1 MKVFND
7 RAETVVLQTQS
18 LQEAL
23 TELWDKGVRHVLV
36 EGGPNVAS
44 KFIKQGLADEFLV
57 YMAPMLLGG
66 DKTALKDIGI
76 GSISEAIDLEV
87 KELKTL
93 GKDIFIRAN
102 RSK

>member
-1 MKVFND
+1 
-7 RAETVVLQTQS
+7 
-18 LQEAL
+18 
-23 TELWDKGVRHVLV
+23 
-36 EGGPNVAS
+36 
-44 KFIKQGLADEFLV
+44 
-57 YMAPMLLGG
+57 MAPMLLGG